1 MKKKTVKYLT
11 KAELDAARGHFCLMA
26 DGSKGF
32 ICCKSVCY
40 EKPTRILHNS
50 KDNYSWFY
58 TSLEMDEDDAPET
71 IKHDFKNAYNIW
83 HDEEAEN
90 VKVVEVL
97 EKYDGRKYRKKKTE
111 KESQK
116 TVEYT
121 EAKKDKKFLNA
132 SEIREGIGHY
142 CKLADGQTAF
152 IARGGNDTPTIC
164 MHSHVGTGI
173 GWYLH
178 DHDLAKSFRD
188 YAADYEYGWYVHD
201 DSDAMIIKVV
211 CILDKPEEEKTS
223 QSEKTILDMIVKKL
237 LEKLN
242 AFIKC

>member
-11 KAELDAARGHFCLMA
+11 KAELDAARGHFCLLS

-32 ICCKSVCY
+32 ICCKTICY
-40 EKPTRILHNS
+40 EKPTRVLHNS
-50 KDNYSWFY
+50 KDSYSWSY
-58 TSLEMDEDDAPET
+58 TSLEMDEDDAPEA

-97 EKYDGRKYRKKKTE
+97 EKYDGRKYRKKK
-111 KESQK
+111 
-116 TVEYT
+116 
-121 EAKKDKKFLNA
+121 DKKTTKSFLNA
-132 SEIREGIGHY
+132 SEIREGIGNY
-142 CKLADGQTAF
+142 CELADGQTAF
-152 IARGGNDTPTIC
+152 IARSANDTPTIC
-164 MHSHVGTGI
+164 MHKHVGTGI
-173 GWYLH
+173 GWYLN

-188 YAADYEYGWYVHD
+188 YAKDYEYGWYVHN
-201 DSDAMIIKVV
+201 DADASIIKVV
-211 CILDKPEEEKTS
+211 SILDGSVKVKTA
-223 QSEKTILDMIVKKL
+223 QSEKTILDMTVKEL